1 MAAFI
6 ILIMTWTAIFLVLKI
21 KFYRDEKAEKT
32 ERAELV
38 NWFQEQNKKHKKFI
52 TSEIGR
58 NLIDVVENKNE

>member
-6 ILIMTWTAIFLVLKI
+6 ILIMIWIVIFLGLKI

-32 ERAELV
+32 ERVELV
-38 NWFQEQNKKHKKFI
+38 NWFREQNKNYKKFI

>member
-6 ILIMTWTAIFLVLKI
+6 ILIMIWIVIFLGLKI
-21 KFYRDEKAEKT
+21 KFYRDEKAKKT
-32 ERAELV
+32 ERVELV
-38 NWFQEQNKKHKKFI
+38 NWFREQNKNHKKFI